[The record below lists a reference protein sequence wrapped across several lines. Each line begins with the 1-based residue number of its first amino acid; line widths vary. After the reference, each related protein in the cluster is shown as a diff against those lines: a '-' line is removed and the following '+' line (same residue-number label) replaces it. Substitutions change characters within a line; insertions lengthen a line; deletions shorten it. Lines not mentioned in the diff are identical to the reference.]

1 MHGEPEP
8 ASADKRVRQAAGARA
23 VSTSPRDVEQSGSV
37 VWRAIAIIEQ
47 VAQAGRPVPVSELMQ
62 HLALPKPTAH
72 RLCNLL
78 ERMGLLQRGPD
89 SNAVVT
95 GSRLATLALDV
106 IMNSGERGARR
117 AILRALVEAT
127 GETCTMTMLDGGESV
142 VLERVESFSAL
153 RVQLHSGSRVPLHC
167 TASGKLFLSML
178 DHARCDRLIK
188 SMPLR
193 TYTSSTITDPAL
205 LEAELKG
212 IRAERFATDRE
223 EFMVGLIAIAVP
235 VTNRHG
241 RVCAAVSINAPAAR
255 LKLSD
260 AIKHMSR
267 LTEAA
272 GALAKTLPA

>member
-1 MHGEPEP
+1 MG
-8 ASADKRVRQAAGARA
+8 
-23 VSTSPRDVEQSGSV
+23 QSGSV
-37 VWRAIAIIEQ
+37 VWRAIAIVEQ
-47 VAQAGRPVPVSELMQ
+47 VAQAGQPVPVSELMQ

-78 ERMGLLQRGPD
+78 ERMGLLQREPD

-106 IMNSGERGARR
+106 IMNPGERGTRR
-117 AILRALVEAT
+117 AILRALVECT
-127 GETCTMTMLDGGESV
+127 GETCTMTMLDGDQSV

-178 DHARCDRLIK
+178 AQARCDRLIK

-193 TYTSSTITDPAL
+193 AYTSTTITDPAL

-212 IRAERFATDRE
+212 IRTERFATDRE
-223 EFMVGLIAIAVP
+223 EFMAGLIAVAVP
-235 VTNRHG
+235 ITNRHG
-241 RVCAAVSINAPAAR
+241 QVCAAVSINAPAAR

-260 AIKHMSR
+260 AIKHMPQLR
-267 LTEAA
+267 EAA
-272 GALAKTLPA
+272 GALAQTLVA